1 MEYQID
7 PVKLTQDLVRCESV
21 TPVEGGALALL
32 EKVLTAHGFICH
44 RLRFSEQGTPDVENL
59 YARIGTAAP
68 NICFAGHTDV
78 VPPGNAAEWAVPPF
92 SGEICE
98 GRLYGRGSSDM
109 KSGIAC
115 FVAAATRHIGKYGV
129 DFGGSISFLITG
141 DEEGPAINGTVKVL
155 GWMAEKGETIDACIV
170 GEPTNPEFLGQMMKI
185 GRRGSFTGYLTVHGT
200 QGHTAYPHLA
210 DNPLHRMV
218 KMLEPLTEGV
228 LDEGTEHF
236 QPTTVAI
243 ATMDTG
249 NPANNVIPAKTSA
262 TFNVRFNDLHTA
274 ESLEAKFRAM
284 FDIVGGRYDLRVECT
299 SNAFVTKPGLL
310 SNSVVAV
317 VKDITGREPELST
330 SGGTSDARFIRKF
343 CPVVEFGIVGQ
354 TMHKT
359 DEHVRVADIEA
370 LSAIYSG
377 VLEKFFDAALA

>member
-1 MEYQID
+1 MDSFAIA
-7 PVKLTQDLVRCESV
+7 SV
-21 TPVEGGALALL
+21 SLNRGRPTSRTSMPGSAPP
-32 EKVLTAHGFICH
+32 
-44 RLRFSEQGTPDVENL
+44 R
-59 YARIGTAAP
+59 RISR
-68 NICFAGHTDV
+68 FAGHTDV
-78 VPPGNAAEWAVPPF
+78 VPAGNATEWVVPPF
-92 SGEICE
+92 SGEIRD

-115 FVAAATRHIGKYGV
+115 FVAAATRYVGKYGAE
-129 DFGGSISFLITG
+129 FGGSISFLITG
-141 DEEGPAINGTVKVL
+141 DEEGPAINGTVKL
-155 GWMAEKGETIDACIV
+155 LDWMAEKGETIDACIV

-210 DNPLHRMV
+210 DNPLHRLV
-218 KMLEPLTEGV
+218 KMLEPLTGGV
-228 LDEGTEHF
+228 LDEGTDHF

-284 FDIVGGRYDLRVECT
+284 FDTVGGRYDLRVECT
-299 SNAFVTKPGLL
+299 SNAFVTAPGLL
-310 SNSVVAV
+310 SDLAAAA
-317 VKDITGREPELST
+317 VKDITGKEPELST

-359 DEHVRVADIEA
+359 DEHVRVEDIET
-370 LSAIYSG
+370 LSVIYGS
-377 VLEKFFDAALA
+377 VIEKFFDAATV

>member
-1 MEYQID
+1 
-7 PVKLTQDLVRCESV
+7 
-21 TPVEGGALALL
+21 
-32 EKVLTAHGFICH
+32 
-44 RLRFSEQGTPDVENL
+44 
-59 YARIGTAAP
+59 
-68 NICFAGHTDV
+68 
-78 VPPGNAAEWAVPPF
+78 
-92 SGEICE
+92 
-98 GRLYGRGSSDM
+98 
-109 KSGIAC
+109 
-115 FVAAATRHIGKYGV
+115 
-129 DFGGSISFLITG
+129 
-141 DEEGPAINGTVKVL
+141 
-155 GWMAEKGETIDACIV
+155 
-170 GEPTNPEFLGQMMKI
+170 
-185 GRRGSFTGYLTVHGT
+185 
-200 QGHTAYPHLA
+200 
-210 DNPLHRMV
+210 
-218 KMLEPLTEGV
+218 MLEPLTEGV

-249 NPANNVIPAKTSA
+249 NQANNVIPAKTSA

-299 SNAFVTKPGLL
+299 SNAFITKPGLL
-310 SNSVVAV
+310 GDSVAAA

-370 LSAIYSG
+370 LRAIYSG
-377 VLEKFFDAALA
+377 MLEKFFDAALA

>member
-1 MEYQID
+1 MID
-7 PVKLTQDLVRCESV
+7 PVRLTQDLVRCESV

-32 EKVLTAHGFICH
+32 EKELTAHGFTCRRMTFH
-44 RLRFSEQGTPDVENL
+44 EEGTPDVENL
-59 YARIGTAAP
+59 YARIGTGAP

-78 VPPGNAAEWAVPPF
+78 VPPGDAADWVAPPF
-92 SGEICE
+92 SGEIRD

-109 KSGIAC
+109 KSGVAC
-115 FVAAATRHIGKYGV
+115 FAAAAASYVGKHGT
-129 DFGGSISFLITG
+129 DFAGSISFLITG

-155 GWMAEKGETIDACIV
+155 DWMAEEGESIDACIV

-200 QGHTAYPHLA
+200 QGHTAYPQLA
-210 DNPLHRMV
+210 DNPIHRLV

-243 ATMDTG
+243 ATVDTG

-284 FDIVGGRYDLRVECT
+284 FDAVGGRYDLRIECT
-299 SNAFVTKPGLL
+299 SNAFVTEPGPL
-310 SNSVVAV
+310 SDAVAAA
-317 VKDITGREPELST
+317 VKDVTGKEPELST

-359 DEHVRVADIEA
+359 DEHVMVADIEA
-370 LSAIYSG
+370 LTAIYESA
-377 VLEKFFDAALA
+377 LEKFFDAARA